1 MRNRILVA
9 ALASAMALGGTML
22 IAQAQDQQAAPQQSE
37 RGHGRGHFDSQQRVN
52 VLAKRLNLS
61 DDQKGKLQSI
71 FADSQQQMQGVRQ
84 DSSLSRQDRMEKM
97 KSLRSQTDDK
107 INGILNDDQKQKYAQ
122 MKEQAKERMQERQ
135 GGGGGGGGGD
145 HSSNDKQ

>member
-22 IAQAQDQQAAPQQSE
+22 IAQAQDQQAAPQPSE
-37 RGHGRGHFDSQQRVN
+37 KGHARRQFDPQQRVN
-52 VLAKRLNLS
+52 ILAKRLNLN
-61 DDQKGKLQSI
+61 DDQKQKLQGI

-84 DSSLSRQDRMEKM
+84 DSSLSRQDKMEKM
-97 KSLRSQTDDK
+97 KSLRAQAEDK

-122 MKEQAKERMQERQ
+122 MKEQAHERMQERQ
-135 GGGGGGGGGD
+135 GG
-145 HSSNDKQ
+145 SSQGPNDKQ